1 MAAEKTSPG
10 LVNGELVLVT
20 HSPRSSQ
27 SVVGEG
33 HVMKKNALRRE
44 KKLTDV
50 IVKRLNEL
58 KRGGGGGSRLFGQD
72 KGVDLLT

>member
-1 MAAEKTSPG
+1 MRERVLEVATEKTSSG

-58 KRGGGGGSRLFGQD
+58 KGGGESAVWTR
-72 KGVDLLT
+72 